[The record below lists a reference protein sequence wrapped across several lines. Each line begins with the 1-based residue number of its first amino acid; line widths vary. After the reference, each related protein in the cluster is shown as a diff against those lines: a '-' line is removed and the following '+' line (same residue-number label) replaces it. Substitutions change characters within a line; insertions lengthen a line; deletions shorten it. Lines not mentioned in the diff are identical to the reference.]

1 MNELIVEGFDQGD
14 FEDLHYILTNF
25 TAIPLSE
32 CGYMLRSVGLL
43 GKVEKIINALK
54 SQDEAA

>member
-1 MNELIVEGFDQGD
+1 MNELIVEGFDQED
-14 FEDLHYILTNF
+14 FEDLLYILTNF

-32 CGYMLRSVGLL
+32 CNYMLRSVGLL